1 MFQAGDAYLST
12 VNRTTANS
20 GQPPPTILL
29 VEPDLATRQLYTRAL
44 RTRWQVTA
52 VQDIAEAAAA
62 LGAGLTPQMAVI
74 EPYADGSAIDWGQ
87 LAALREQFSGPDAL
101 PVVLCST
108 LDERR
113 SGYAWGAVLYLVKP
127 VTPDRLVA
135 ELANFLL

>member
-1 MFQAGDAYLST
+1 MYLPSRVDLST
-12 VNRTTANS
+12 ANPTAAS
-20 GQPPPTILL
+20 GDQLAQTVLL

-44 RTRWQVTA
+44 RQRWQVTA
-52 VQDIAEAAAA
+52 VHNIAEAVGA
-62 LGAGLTPQMAVI
+62 LGSGLQPQIVVI
-74 EPYADGSAIDWGQ
+74 EPYADGSSIDWGQ
-87 LAALREQFSGPDAL
+87 LAALRDEFCGPASV

-113 SGYAWGAVLYLVKP
+113 NGYAWGAALYLVKP

>member
-1 MFQAGDAYLST
+1 MYLPGDTAL
-12 VNRTTANS
+12 TTANQTAF
-20 GQPPPTILL
+20 GGDRPAPTVLL
-29 VEPDLATRQLYTRAL
+29 VEPDMATRQLYTRAL

-52 VQDIAEAAAA
+52 VQDIGEAAAA
-62 LGAGLTPQMAVI
+62 LGAGLTPQVAVI
-74 EPYADGSAIDWGQ
+74 EPYADGSVIDWEQ
-87 LAALREQFSGPDAL
+87 LAALREKFGGPHAL

>member
-20 GQPPPTILL
+20 GQPAPTILL

-62 LGAGLTPQMAVI
+62 LSAGLTPQVAVI
-74 EPYADGSAIDWGQ
+74 EPYADGSAIDWEQ
-87 LAALREQFSGPDAL
+87 LAAVRENFSGPDAL